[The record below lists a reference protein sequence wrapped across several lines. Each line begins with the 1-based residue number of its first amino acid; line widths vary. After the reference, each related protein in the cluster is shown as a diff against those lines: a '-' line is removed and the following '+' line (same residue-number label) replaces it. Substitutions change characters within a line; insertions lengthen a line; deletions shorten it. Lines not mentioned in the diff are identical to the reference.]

1 MNLEDKYKLLR
12 LKEMAAKTPAEEKKT
27 AEDVKQFEKEHP
39 DIADDVYFRA
49 RTEY

>member
-1 MNLEDKYKLLR
+1 MDLYDEYKFLR
-12 LKEMAAKTPAEEKKT
+12 LKRMAAKNPAEEKQ
-27 AEDVKQFEKEHP
+27 AAFDVRQFEKEHP

>member
-1 MNLEDKYKLLR
+1 MSLEDDYQLLR
-12 LKEMAAKTPAEEKKT
+12 LKRMFAETPAEEKQ
-27 AEDVKQFEKEHP
+27 AEADVRQFEKEHP